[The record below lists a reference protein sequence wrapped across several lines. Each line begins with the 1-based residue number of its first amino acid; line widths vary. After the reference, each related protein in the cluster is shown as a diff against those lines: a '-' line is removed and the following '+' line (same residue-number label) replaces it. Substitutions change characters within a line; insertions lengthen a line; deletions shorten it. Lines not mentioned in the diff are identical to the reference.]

1 MINHIKASH
10 RFYKHIIKS
19 KTPMFTIIKAYRNSL
34 FIIIKLTTQTQ
45 MYSSV
50 QSHAPAKK
58 ESQLRVAALESHSP
72 NEKTSRCL

>member
-10 RFYKHIIKS
+10 RLYKHFIKT
-19 KTPMFTIIKAYRNSL
+19 KTPTFTIIKAYRSSL

-50 QSHAPAKK
+50 QSHGPAKNL
-58 ESQLRVAALESHSP
+58 SQFRVAALESHDP
-72 NEKTSRCL
+72 NDKTSRCL